1 MFIKKI
7 ELRNFEGKSIQ
18 LHLNPPIDSVDMMN
32 LKAVLIG
39 STIQVD
45 VLEYVPNKEIPY
57 KEVQHETK

>member
-18 LHLNPPIDSVDMMN
+18 LHLNPPIDSVDLMN
-32 LKAVLIG
+32 LKDVLIG

-45 VLEYVPNKEIPY
+45 VLEYIPN